1 LPLRGASLEA
11 QRSQGCYFL
20 PIAAGRTRLIERAL
34 REKHK
39 NKKLSA
45 LCVFAVNKIKIGAW
59 MFNFKSY
66 TKAGSIQEAI
76 QLLQQNPGAHLIA
89 GGTDILVK
97 LHKGKGQ
104 FDSLVDIHDVA
115 ELNFI
120 SRNDDGD
127 IVIGPLTCFTHVA
140 ESPLICKHIPILS
153 EAVLT
158 IGGPQVRNMATIG
171 GNLCNGVPSADS
183 ATPLIAL
190 NAVVT
195 IAGRDGSRQM
205 PLEDFFLG
213 PSQVALEQHEM
224 MTAITVSYDNY
235 AGYYG
240 HFYKYAMRGAM
251 DIATINCSAVCKVEE
266 GVLIDLRLAYGVA
279 APVPIRCKD
288 TEDKIRG
295 RKTSSQLLDEIAEAV
310 KSDVSPRTSW
320 RAAKD
325 FRLQIIATLARR
337 VVKQAIL
344 NAGGTIQ

>member
-1 LPLRGASLEA
+1 
-11 QRSQGCYFL
+11 
-20 PIAAGRTRLIERAL
+20 
-34 REKHK
+34 
-39 NKKLSA
+39 
-45 LCVFAVNKIKIGAW
+45 

-76 QLLQQNPGAHLIA
+76 QLLEQNPEAHLIA
-89 GGTDILVK
+89 GGTDVLVK

-104 FDSLVDIHDVA
+104 FDHLVDIHDIA

-120 SRNDDGD
+120 DRNDDGD
-127 IVIGPLTCFTHVA
+127 LVIGPSTCFTHVA
-140 ESPLICKHIPILS
+140 ESPLIRKHIPVLS
-153 EAVLT
+153 EAILT

-183 ATPLIAL
+183 ATPLMAL

-195 IAGRDGSRQM
+195 IEGRDGSRQL

-213 PSQVALEQHEM
+213 PSRVDLEHHEI
-224 MTAITVSYDNY
+224 MTAIIVTRTNYD
-235 AGYYG
+235 GYYG
-240 HFYKYAMRGAM
+240 HFFKYAMRGAM
-251 DIATINCSAVCKVEE
+251 DIATIGCSAVCKVEND
-266 GVLIDLRLAYGVA
+266 VLADLRLAYGVA

-288 TEDKIRG
+288 TENKIRG
-295 RKTSSQLLDEIAEAV
+295 RKISMQMLDDIADAV
-310 KSDVSPRTSW
+310 ADDVSPRTSW

-337 VVKQAIL
+337 VVQQAIL